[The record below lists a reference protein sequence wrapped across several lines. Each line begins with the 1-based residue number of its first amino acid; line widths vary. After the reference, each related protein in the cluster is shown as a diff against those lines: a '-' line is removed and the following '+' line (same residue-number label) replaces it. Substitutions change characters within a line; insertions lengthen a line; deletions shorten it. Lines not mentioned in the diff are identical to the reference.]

1 MMHPLQGV
9 KKQMHVGLRA
19 ISDVCSFLGF
29 LGSPLM
35 IARLN
40 LPTKALGSVVANTY
54 VD

>member
-1 MMHPLQGV
+1 MHPLQGV
-9 KKQMHVGLRA
+9 KKQRHVGLRA